1 MVLSAELRKED
12 NQFNGVNVVSDDD
25 QLSFLVF
32 NQGGDVVK
40 TVLEDDGLLG
50 VNLLVVL
57 LGFSSSDQSLLLFS
71 GLFRSVRGQ
80 KLQQVSR
87 VILVEG
93 LGELVNL
100 GRNFKSLE
108 ENSFLSLKSNVSGP
122 SDESGEV
129 SLGLDITTNS
139 EGSGLR
145 FEQGVLLLFNLL
157 GLGNLLRSFRH
168 L

>member
-1 MVLSAELRKED
+1 M
-12 NQFNGVNVVSDDD
+12 
-25 QLSFLVF
+25 
-32 NQGGDVVK
+32 
-40 TVLEDDGLLG
+40 
-50 VNLLVVL
+50 
-57 LGFSSSDQSLLLFS
+57 LLFS
-71 GLFRSVRGQ
+71 GLFRSVSGQ

-129 SLGLDITTNS
+129 SLWLDSTANAES
-139 EGSGLR
+139 FWSVLEKAASDD
-145 FEQGVLLLFNLL
+145 VLLLAGSTGSPRLL
-157 GLGNLLRSFRH
+157 TPTRPRTCSDFSRSTLLKSHKTRRPELSR
-168 L
+168 LPRTRRTESRLRLPPQSC

>member
-57 LGFSSSDQSLLLFS
+57 LGISSS
-71 GLFRSVRGQ
+71 
-80 KLQQVSR
+80 
-87 VILVEG
+87 E
-93 LGELVNL
+93 
-100 GRNFKSLE
+100 
-108 ENSFLSLKSNVSGP
+108 
-122 SDESGEV
+122 
-129 SLGLDITTNS
+129 
-139 EGSGLR
+139 
-145 FEQGVLLLFNLL
+145 
-157 GLGNLLRSFRH
+157 
-168 L
+168 